1 MVQRNSI
8 ALVGVLFVILIMT
21 GFVVGRTPHASA
33 LGVMA
38 PFILPAI
45 LTLYFLVVLAYG
57 KRIIEILAALFLYR
71 PQQQRSKVSP
81 LGGILGYII
90 IFVALILL
98 ARVGALQSFFS
109 LLQEAS
115 TSLVGLWASSGAQI
129 AHLNQGIKS
138 APSATMVALSYY
150 TVLIFAGIAFLSVAL
165 FFGALRLAYKEGH
178 KGSSSGEEVK
188 LEALQ
193 VVQQAVNSLRNN
205 TDYEETIVKCYR
217 QMCEVLS
224 GRGFIIG
231 ADQTAREFASTVSK
245 KLSLGND
252 VVRGLTFLFE
262 EARYSA
268 HIINDDQRRL
278 AVNNLDSLENALSQ
292 GAS

>member
-1 MVQRNSI
+1 MVHRNSI
-8 ALVGVLFVILIMT
+8 ALVGVLFVILMMT

-57 KRIIEILAALFLYR
+57 KRIIEMLAALFLYR
-71 PQQQRSKVSP
+71 PKQERSKVS
-81 LGGILGYII
+81 LLAGILGYIVV
-90 IFVALILL
+90 FVALILL
-98 ARVGALQSFFS
+98 ARIGSLQSFFS
-109 LLQEAS
+109 LLQEAF
-115 TSLVGLWASSGAQI
+115 TVIVSSGAQI

-150 TVLIFAGIAFLSVAL
+150 TVLIFAGIAFLSVTL
-165 FFGALRLAYKEGH
+165 FFGALWLAFKEGRE
-178 KGSSSGEEVK
+178 GSSSGEEVK

-231 ADQTAREFASTVSK
+231 ADQTAREFGSTLSK

-252 VVRGLTFLFE
+252 AVKTLTFLFE

-278 AVNNLDSLENALSQ
+278 AVNKLGSLENVLSQ
-292 GAS
+292 GAG

>member
-1 MVQRNSI
+1 MVHRNSI
-8 ALVGVLFVILIMT
+8 ALVGVLFVILMMT
-21 GFVVGRTPHASA
+21 GFVVGRIPHASA
-33 LGVMA
+33 LGTMA

-57 KRIIEILAALFLYR
+57 KRIMEMLAALFFYR
-71 PQQQRSKVSP
+71 PKQEHSRVS
-81 LGGILGYII
+81 LLAGILGYIVV
-90 IFVALILL
+90 FVALVLL
-98 ARVGALQSFFS
+98 ARIGELQSFFS
-109 LLQEAS
+109 LLQQAFTAIAS
-115 TSLVGLWASSGAQI
+115 TGAQI
-129 AHLNQGIKS
+129 AHLNQGIRS
-138 APSATMVALSYY
+138 APPATMVALSYY
-150 TVLIFAGIAFLSVAL
+150 TVLIFAGIAFLSVTL

-178 KGSSSGEEVK
+178 EGPSSEEVK

-193 VVQQAVNSLRNN
+193 VVQQAANSLRNN

-231 ADQTAREFASTVSK
+231 ADQTAREFASTVSN
-245 KLSLGND
+245 KLSLGSD
-252 VVRGLTFLFE
+252 AVRGLTFLFE

-278 AVNNLDSLENALSQ
+278 AVNSLDSLENALSQ
-292 GAS
+292 SAG

>member
-1 MVQRNSI
+1 MVNRDSI
-8 ALVGVLFVILIMT
+8 ALVGVLFVILMMT
-21 GFVVGRTPHASA
+21 GLVVGRTPRTSA
-33 LGVMA
+33 LGTMA
-38 PFILPAI
+38 PFMLPAI

-71 PQQQRSKVSP
+71 PKQQRGKASP
-81 LGGILGYII
+81 FAGILGSIVV
-90 IFVALILL
+90 FVALILL
-98 ARVGALQSFFS
+98 ARIGALQSFFS

-115 TSLVGLWASSGAQI
+115 TSLVGLWESSGAQI

-150 TVLIFAGIAFLSVAL
+150 MVLIFAGIAFLSVAL

-178 KGSSSGEEVK
+178 EGSSSGEEVK

-205 TDYEETIVKCYR
+205 TNYEETIVKCYR
-217 QMCEVLS
+217 QMCEILS

-245 KLSLGND
+245 KLSMGND
-252 VVRGLTFLFE
+252 VIRGLTFLFE

-278 AVNNLDSLENALSQ
+278 AVNKLDSLENALSQ
-292 GAS
+292 GAG

>member
-1 MVQRNSI
+1 MFHRNSI
-8 ALVGVLFVILIMT
+8 ALVGVLFVILMMT
-21 GFVVGRTPHASA
+21 GLVIGRTPHASA

-38 PFILPAI
+38 PFILPSI

-57 KRIIEILAALFLYR
+57 KRIIEILAAFFL
-71 PQQQRSKVSP
+71 SP
-81 LGGILGYII
+81 KQEQSPKGSSLGAILGYIVV
-90 IFVALILL
+90 FVALILL
-98 ARVGALQSFFS
+98 ARMGALQSV
-109 LLQEAS
+109 LQEAS
-115 TSLVGLWASSGAQI
+115 TVIGIWASSGAQI

-150 TVLIFAGIAFLSVAL
+150 TALIFAGIAFLSVAL
-165 FFGALRLAYKEGH
+165 FFGALRLAYKEVH
-178 KGSSSGEEVK
+178 EVSSSGEEVK

-193 VVQQAVNSLRNN
+193 VVQQAVNSLRSN

-224 GRGFIIG
+224 GRGFIIR

-252 VVRGLTFLFE
+252 AVRGLTFLFE

-268 HIINDDQRRL
+268 HIIDDDQRKL
-278 AVNNLDSLENALSQ
+278 AVNKLDSLENALSHSA
-292 GAS
+292 G